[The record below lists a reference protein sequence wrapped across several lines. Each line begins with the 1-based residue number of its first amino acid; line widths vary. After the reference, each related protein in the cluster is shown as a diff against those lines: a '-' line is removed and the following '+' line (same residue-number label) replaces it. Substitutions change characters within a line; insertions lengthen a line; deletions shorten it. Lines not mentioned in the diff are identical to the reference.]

1 MIKVDKISK
10 IYQGDT
16 PTYALD
22 EVSLTLPN
30 KGMVFIVGKSGSGKS
45 TLLNIL
51 AGFDKPTKG
60 KVYFSNHRLDKFS
73 PVEYDHY
80 RNKIIG
86 FVFQDFCLIENF
98 TAYQN
103 IKMCIDYQNEKIS
116 NDDINKVLKAVD
128 MEGYGRRLPRQLSA
142 GQKQRIA
149 IARALAKNPKVILA
163 DEPTGNLDSKTTKQI
178 LELLKEISKERL
190 VVIVSHNKEDAL
202 KYSDRIIELSDGKV
216 IVNKYKNEE
225 YINEYQSE
233 EENIILPNKGRLT
246 SEQIDDI
253 NYRINRFKG
262 KVNISKCKD
271 EFLPITKDDEESDN
285 INILKT
291 KMGLKNLLKYSWM
304 FFKNQ
309 LFAFLLIVIIVSAL
323 ITTLSISLQFSNYD
337 GQLQYQEALDKSNTD
352 VIFFK
357 QDHPDSHGENETFDY
372 MYDLDYDAKE
382 NLEKEFPNQKT
393 YDIMSLYLPINYYYS
408 VDYSWNDTK
417 SSNFSP
423 KILPRLNNLVV
434 CDEDYLK
441 TLFGNYEVIGDIN
454 AEDGIIITDYT
465 ANSIIRAFARF
476 KAKTYEEVINN
487 SYCFKTYGIKI
498 SCIIKTDYT
507 QKLSDIVGENI
518 DSSVIEKEEFADF
531 CDELLYKYGVAYTLN
546 PNYYEIYKKEAIAN
560 LDSYNVRKHS
570 FKANDVTYELNN
582 SSVYFYNAKEGHENE
597 MHLTI
602 DIYNNIFNT
611 HCTTNDQSEFK
622 PETITYTVYDVDGQA
637 FYTQEYLVTKLT
649 TSSGIYIPATTREI
663 LFSRNAHPIGFS
675 VLDNEDIS
683 EIVAF
688 SGSLNFDVTNSRIIV
703 VENAVSVIIVF
714 KDLFDLLTRILI
726 ISIIVLVI
734 VNAINT
740 INKNIYN
747 IGVSRAM
754 GAHMSEMAFIF
765 SIQMVVFGVLV
776 IGLSLVLDLYSINV
790 LNSVIQNNIAKILD
804 LPGIANMNYLI
815 YNPAIVSTCTGLV
828 VVLTIVSLFFP
839 ILTIRLMNP
848 VNIIKARH

>member
-30 KGMVFIVGKSGSGKS
+30 KGMVFIIGKSGSGKS

-60 KVYFSNHRLDKFS
+60 KVYFSNQRLDKFS

-128 MEGYGRRLPRQLSA
+128 MEGYGKRLPRQLSA

-202 KYSDRIIELSDGKV
+202 KYSDRITELSDGKV

-352 VIFFK
+352 VVFFK

-382 NLEKEFPNQKT
+382 NLEKE
-393 YDIMSLYLPINYYYS
+393 
-408 VDYSWNDTK
+408 
-417 SSNFSP
+417 
-423 KILPRLNNLVV
+423 
-434 CDEDYLK
+434 
-441 TLFGNYEVIGDIN
+441 
-454 AEDGIIITDYT
+454 
-465 ANSIIRAFARF
+465 
-476 KAKTYEEVINN
+476 
-487 SYCFKTYGIKI
+487 
-498 SCIIKTDYT
+498 
-507 QKLSDIVGENI
+507 
-518 DSSVIEKEEFADF
+518 
-531 CDELLYKYGVAYTLN
+531 
-546 PNYYEIYKKEAIAN
+546 
-560 LDSYNVRKHS
+560 
-570 FKANDVTYELNN
+570 
-582 SSVYFYNAKEGHENE
+582 
-597 MHLTI
+597 
-602 DIYNNIFNT
+602 
-611 HCTTNDQSEFK
+611 
-622 PETITYTVYDVDGQA
+622 
-637 FYTQEYLVTKLT
+637 
-649 TSSGIYIPATTREI
+649 
-663 LFSRNAHPIGFS
+663 
-675 VLDNEDIS
+675 
-683 EIVAF
+683 
-688 SGSLNFDVTNSRIIV
+688 
-703 VENAVSVIIVF
+703 
-714 KDLFDLLTRILI
+714 
-726 ISIIVLVI
+726 
-734 VNAINT
+734 
-740 INKNIYN
+740 
-747 IGVSRAM
+747 
-754 GAHMSEMAFIF
+754 
-765 SIQMVVFGVLV
+765 
-776 IGLSLVLDLYSINV
+776 
-790 LNSVIQNNIAKILD
+790 
-804 LPGIANMNYLI
+804 
-815 YNPAIVSTCTGLV
+815 
-828 VVLTIVSLFFP
+828 
-839 ILTIRLMNP
+839 
-848 VNIIKARH
+848 